1 MNHNQHGAGASSNE
15 MNGARRELASAPS
28 PGGRGGVTSAAE
40 ERRAVR
46 FFWVVLMLASSA
58 SVAGNVTHAVWNAS
72 GPAMVVA
79 ALAALVPP
87 LSLLGATHSVG
98 VLARVRTN
106 SFTFW
111 ASMAITI
118 AVVVCAFWLSFHAL
132 RSVAVN
138 LAQVDPGI
146 AWMMPVCIDLSI
158 AGSTLALLS
167 LSRPSAA
174 APTASQTARAPRAS
188 TNGSTSP
195 ASAATNGRAPA
206 ATSGVQDVVT
216 RPRPV
221 GGPDNNGHGRAGVAL
236 EERPTL
242 VAVGQMVEA
251 VTAAEMHPEAEA
263 RWSGVA
269 ETLVREKRT
278 KIPARVVAKVLA
290 LREAQTPPSTIGRLL
305 NVHHSAV
312 RRILDGADD
321 VDRSGSGPGDV
332 PGMAQ

>member
-1 MNHNQHGAGASSNE
+1 
-15 MNGARRELASAPS
+15 
-28 PGGRGGVTSAAE
+28 
-40 ERRAVR
+40 
-46 FFWVVLMLASSA
+46 
-58 SVAGNVTHAVWNAS
+58 
-72 GPAMVVA
+72 
-79 ALAALVPP
+79 
-87 LSLLGATHSVG
+87 
-98 VLARVRTN
+98 
-106 SFTFW
+106 
-111 ASMAITI
+111 
-118 AVVVCAFWLSFHAL
+118 
-132 RSVAVN
+132 
-138 LAQVDPGI
+138 
-146 AWMMPVCIDLSI
+146 MMPVCIDLSI

-188 TNGSTSP
+188 TNGFTSP

-206 ATSGVQDVVT
+206 ATSGVRDVVT

-269 ETLVREKRT
+269 ETLVRE
-278 KIPARVVAKVLA
+278 AHQDSAGVVAKVLA
-290 LREAQTPPSTIGRLL
+290 LREAQTPPSANGRLL

-312 RRILDGADD
+312 RRILDGAGD